1 MLGELEGVGFL
12 GLSQQCTSNS
22 GGFYDQAPSTV
33 SGGGGML
40 LCLLQLLVTPASL
53 GLWLHPPN
61 LYLHLNMATFL
72 LGLCLSLLLF

>member
-1 MLGELEGVGFL
+1 
-12 GLSQQCTSNS
+12 
-22 GGFYDQAPSTV
+22 
-33 SGGGGML
+33 ML